1 MRRKTTSIAVRC
13 YPGLALGLTVLAG
26 CALNPMNG
34 FLDPTK
40 VGQFPPEYKEG
51 GIRRVLTPKESPFGV
66 ANATEPTAEDLVPRF
81 EKYRLVPTDQV
92 AMSIDDF
99 ISGGLP
105 FTSAQEVDSDGFIR
119 IPQLGMIKVVGMTDD
134 EIEEDIKTRIRQ
146 KKILP
151 DPVVQVQITQK
162 SQQLFAILGSIR
174 AAGTYPLPR
183 PDLRLLE
190 AIGLAGDMGA
200 GVRKLYVIRRTAD
213 AGEATKSAPVSPTNR
228 PSQKKELVVPPPEET
243 ENFRGVSLSA
253 GGTLAMATGSPQKSE
268 MDAALNPASKAATAQ
283 SAPVGERPFAPL
295 VFDPATG
302 ELKES
307 ATAPANPA
315 VPPTAPF
322 QEPVGEFRWE
332 DEPELA
338 QTQRV
343 IEIDV
348 NGLKAGDPK
357 QNIVVRNRDTIM
369 IPIDTGLFY
378 LMGEI
383 NRPGPFAFNDREITL
398 KQGVAIGGGFSALAW
413 PSRCEIIRRE
423 KGTDKQITIPVNIDA
438 IFAGVEDDILLK
450 DDDIVNVGSNIVAPF
465 LFVIRNSFRFT
476 YGFGFVYD
484 RNFADKD
491 SYTVKQNPETLDQI
505 RRQSRGL
512 PF

>member
-1 MRRKTTSIAVRC
+1 M
-13 YPGLALGLTVLAG
+13 
-26 CALNPMNG
+26 
-34 FLDPTK
+34 
-40 VGQFPPEYKEG
+40 
-51 GIRRVLTPKESPFGV
+51 
-66 ANATEPTAEDLVPRF
+66 
-81 EKYRLVPTDQV
+81 
-92 AMSIDDF
+92 
-99 ISGGLP
+99 
-105 FTSAQEVDSDGFIR
+105 
-119 IPQLGMIKVVGMTDD
+119 
-134 EIEEDIKTRIRQ
+134 
-146 KKILP
+146 
-151 DPVVQVQITQK
+151 QVQITQK

-174 AAGTYPLPR
+174 SAGTYPLPR

-213 AGEATKSAPVSPTNR
+213 AGEAAKSPSGLPANR

-243 ENFRGVSLSA
+243 ENFRGVSLSS
-253 GGTLAMATGSPQKSE
+253 GGGLAMATASPQKSE
-268 MDAALNPASKAATAQ
+268 MDAALNPGSKAATAQ
-283 SAPVGERPFAPL
+283 SAPAGEKPFAPL

-307 ATAPANPA
+307 TTPPANAP

-322 QEPVGEFRWE
+322 QEPAGEFRWE

>member
-1 MRRKTTSIAVRC
+1 MRRKTTSIAVRW
-13 YPGLALGLTVLAG
+13 YPGLALGLGCLAG

-51 GIRRVLTPKESPFGV
+51 GIRRVLTPKESPFGI
-66 ANATEPTAEDLVPRF
+66 ANSTEPAAEDLVPKY
-81 EKYRLVPTDQV
+81 EKYRLVATDQL
-92 AMSIDDF
+92 ALSIDDF
-99 ISGGLP
+99 INGGVP
-105 FTSAQEVDSDGFIR
+105 FTAAQEVDSDGFIR

-134 EIEEDIKTRIRQ
+134 EVEEDIKTRIRQ

-151 DPVVQVQITQK
+151 NPVVQVQITQK

-174 AAGTYPLPR
+174 SAGTYPLPR

-213 AGEATKSAPVSPTNR
+213 AGESTKPVNTSPGNR
-228 PSQKKELVVPPPEET
+228 PTPKKDLVVPPPDET

-253 GGTLAMATGSPQKSE
+253 GGSLATAQTTPQKSE
-268 MDAALNPASKAATAQ
+268 LDAALNPNSKAATAQ
-283 SAPVGERPFAPL
+283 SAPAGEKPFAPL
-295 VFDPATG
+295 IFDPATG
-302 ELKES
+302 ELKEGS
-307 ATAPANPA
+307 APTSTQAPQ
-315 VPPTAPF
+315 TAPF
-322 QEPVGEFRWE
+322 QEPGGEFHWE
-332 DEPELA
+332 DEPA
-338 QTQRV
+338 MVQSQRV

-369 IPIDTGLFY
+369 IPVDTGLFY

-398 KQGVAIGGGFSALAW
+398 KQGVAIGGGFSQLAW

-491 SYTVKQNPETLDQI
+491 SYTVKQNPETLQQI